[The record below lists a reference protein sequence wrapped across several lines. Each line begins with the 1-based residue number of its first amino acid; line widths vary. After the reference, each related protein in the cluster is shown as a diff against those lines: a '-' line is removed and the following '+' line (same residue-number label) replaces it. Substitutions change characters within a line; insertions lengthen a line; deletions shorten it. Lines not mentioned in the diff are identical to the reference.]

1 MRGVSLSEL
10 FRRVIAELRYAARS
24 LRRSPAFT
32 VVAFLMVA
40 LGIGAT
46 TAIFAVLDAVVLRGL
61 PYPEPDR
68 LVSVFHPTTVPGSG
82 ESKWGLSAAGYFQ
95 FRKEATTLAD
105 LGAYR
110 STAFAVTGDGQDAEE
125 VIVAQVS
132 APVVSALRARP
143 HLGRWISEADDEWVA
158 PGPLVI
164 RPVVLGHRFWTRRY
178 GSDPS
183 VIGRTIQTS
192 AGPRE
197 IIGVAERGFNLPKPG
212 LFVSTAD
219 LAGFAVDV
227 WEPLRL
233 NPSAAPQNSH
243 QYTGVAR
250 LTPGATAADAQRE
263 LATIADRFTA
273 LFPGAYSP
281 DFIKQYNFRVGVA
294 PLRDDI
300 LGPTVPRLIGVL
312 FAAVGL
318 VLLIA
323 CANVANL
330 FLVRVESRRREAAI
344 RGALGAGRFA
354 IATHFISE
362 SLLLSLS
369 AGAAG
374 LAIAYWGTPALVAS
388 APASIP
394 LLGNTQLG
402 WTSVAFAIGLSIMA
416 GLLFA
421 AVPLLRR
428 SRLSEALG
436 AGGRGLTVSKPQRM
450 LRAGLV
456 VGQVALA
463 VVLVAAAGLLVRSV
477 NALQRV
483 EAGFDPTGVLTFRIR
498 LPFQQYQTTEAA
510 VAFHRQ
516 LHDEIRALPGVTAVG
531 ATSSLPLQDFG
542 NGCAVVF
549 RELRP
554 YDAGEQTPCVRTER
568 ATPGFFE
575 ALGIRV
581 RGRIP
586 DWSDVDTRSQAVVLT
601 EALAKRLWDNEDPIG
616 KGINSNGPNATVG
629 FYRVVG
635 VIPEL
640 RATAL
645 DQPPV
650 EAVYYAPTDL
660 VTPGRWGAMHSL
672 GYTVR
677 VAAGSPID
685 LLPQVRAI
693 VARLNSHVPVV
704 QPRLMDDVVRRSTA
718 RSTFVG
724 LLLLLAAAMALVL
737 SAVGIYGLIS
747 YVVTQQRPEIGVR
760 IALGAQMGQVA
771 RGVIARSM
779 ALTGAGI
786 VMGLALAWLAS
797 RALTSLLFDVQ
808 PDDPA
813 VLAAA
818 VVVLLVV
825 AVGASAGP
833 ARRAARVDPVEAF
846 RV

>member
-1 MRGVSLSEL
+1 LHRAA
-10 FRRVIAELRYAARS
+10 AELRYAARS

-46 TAIFAVLDAVVLRGL
+46 TAIFAVLDSVVLRGL
-61 PYPEPDR
+61 PYSESDR
-68 LVSVFHPTTVPGSG
+68 LVAVFHPTTVPGSG
-82 ESKWGLSAAGYFQ
+82 ESKWGMSAAGYFQ
-95 FRKEATTLAD
+95 FRKETTTLAD
-105 LGAYR
+105 LGGFR
-110 STAFAVTGDGQDAEE
+110 TTAFAVAGDGQNAEE
-125 VIVAQVS
+125 LIVAQVT
-132 APVVSALRARP
+132 APVVAALRARP
-143 HLGRWISEADDEWVA
+143 HLGRWINEADDVWVA
-158 PGPLVI
+158 PGPQVI
-164 RPVVLGHRFWTRRY
+164 KPIVLGHAFWTRRY
-178 GSDPS
+178 GADPS

-212 LFVSTAD
+212 PFASMAD

-233 NPSAAPQNSH
+233 NPSAPPQNSH

-250 LTPGATAADAQRE
+250 LKPGVTAEQARLE
-263 LATIADRFTA
+263 LATIADRFTT
-273 LFPGAYSP
+273 LFPGAYSAG
-281 DFIKQYNFRVGVA
+281 FIKQYNFRVGVT

-300 LGPTVPRLIGVL
+300 LGPTVPRLIWVL

-362 SLLLSLS
+362 SLLLSFS
-369 AGAAG
+369 AGVAG
-374 LAIAYWGTPALVAS
+374 LAIAYWGTPALVGS
-388 APASIP
+388 APSSIP
-394 LLGNTQLG
+394 LLGSTRLG
-402 WTSVAFAIGLSIMA
+402 WSSVAFAIGLSIAA
-416 GLLFA
+416 GLVFA
-421 AVPLLRR
+421 MVPLLRR

-436 AGGRGLTVSKPQRM
+436 AGGRGLTVSKPQRL
-450 LRAGLV
+450 LRGGLV

-463 VVLVAAAGLLVRSV
+463 VVLVSAAGLLVRSV

-483 EAGFDPTGVLTFRIR
+483 QPGFDPSHVLTFRIS
-498 LPFQQYQTTEAA
+498 LPFQQYQTTEEA

-516 LHDEIRALPGVTAVG
+516 LQDEIRALPGVKAVG

-542 NGCAVVF
+542 NGCTVVF
-549 RELRP
+549 REGRP
-554 YDAGEQTPCVRTER
+554 YTGNEQTPCVRTER

-575 ALGIRV
+575 ALAR
-581 RGRIP
+581 
-586 DWSDVDTRSQAVVLT
+586 
-601 EALAKRLWDNEDPIG
+601 RLWDEEDPIG
-616 KGINSNGPNATVG
+616 KGIGSNGANSTVG
-629 FYRVVG
+629 FYHVVG

-645 DQPPV
+645 DLPPV

-660 VTPGRWGAMHSL
+660 VTPGKWGAMHSL
-672 GYTVR
+672 VYTVKT
-677 VAAGSPID
+677 ASASPAD
-685 LLPQVRAI
+685 LLPSIRAI
-693 VARLNSHVPVV
+693 VAKLNAQVPVV
-704 QPRLMDDVVRRSTA
+704 QPRLMEDVVRRSTA

-724 LLLLLAAAMALVL
+724 LLLMLAAIMALVL
-737 SAVGIYGLIS
+737 SSVGIYGLIS

-771 RGVIARSM
+771 RGVIARSL
-779 ALTGAGI
+779 ALTSAGI
-786 VMGLALAWLAS
+786 AVGLGLAWFAS

-808 PDDPA
+808 PNDPA
-813 VLAAA
+813 VLIAA
-818 VVVLLVV
+818 VLVLLIV